1 MRTSGAEDW
10 ALAATLVFAIAF
22 AVTMDQARHHRAV
35 AATADAASAT
45 PAFEMTITA
54 KRLPANCKGTAAIAN
69 AADCAKYLQ
78 ADAVVEMRET
88 ATAYA
93 EGDSSDASIAR

>member
-1 MRTSGAEDW
+1 MRTSGIEDW

-22 AVTMDQARHHRAV
+22 AVTMDQARHHRAI
-35 AATADAASAT
+35 AATAEAATAT
-45 PAFEMTITA
+45 PSFEMTITA
-54 KRLPANCKGTAAIAN
+54 KRLPAACKGAAALTN

-88 ATAYA
+88 STAYA
-93 EGDSSDASIAR
+93 EGDSSDASVAR